1 LRIRHWADTDERKE
15 QIWSVAID
23 SAKAVTAGAGLCAL
37 ESSPKGAYMTDLTF
51 RRWLGPLGLLAAVL
65 IFVGLGPLGSGV
77 PGENASGIT
86 VAHYINAGLA
96 LLTVFMVTVHGV
108 LRESNQKVLPTS
120 FLVGFI
126 VFFTSFLVSG
136 SFTVV
141 TILAAHNHDYAVAH
155 IANFT
160 SNNGELG
167 VLLGLA
173 MITLIAGLAIL
184 TNRDRLVLP
193 KTLGWYSLLVAVVS
207 CLGPLSGLSLV
218 FGLPIW
224 VIATGFVISTKTRRG
239 TLGPSGDVGVA
250 SVAAPAAQP
259 VAV

>member
-1 LRIRHWADTDERKE
+1 
-15 QIWSVAID
+15 
-23 SAKAVTAGAGLCAL
+23 
-37 ESSPKGAYMTDLTF
+37 MTDLTF
-51 RRWLGPLGLLAAVL
+51 KRWLGPLGLLAAVL

-86 VAHYINAGLA
+86 VAHYVNAHVNQMWASFYVAGAGLA

-108 LRESNQKVLPTS
+108 LRESDQKVLPTS
-120 FLVGFI
+120 FLVGFL

-136 SFTVV
+136 SFTLV

-160 SNNGELG
+160 SDNGELG

-173 MITLIAGLAIL
+173 MITLFAGLAIL
-184 TNRDRLVLP
+184 TNRHRLVLP
-193 KTLGWYSLLVAVVS
+193 KTLGWYSLVVAVVA
-207 CLGPLSGLSLV
+207 CLGPMSGLSLV

-239 TLGPSGDVGVA
+239 TLLPPSGDGGTVP
-250 SVAAPAAQP
+250 VAARAGEP